1 MKAIAAL
8 IMAGSLIA
16 WIWVL
21 HEALVIAVT
30 NNAGLTNPTVHISVR
45 AEMRDMV
52 FAMSLVAAV
61 ATYCYAL
68 VRWMERRFAA
78 ITPSEAEAL
87 APTTSGQ
94 PSSLRLLKD
103 AIRRGDVAAV
113 RRLARRTT
121 LEIGEE
127 SAFTPL
133 ELADLYGNQDVV
145 DALQV
150 ALSKL
155 AQTTASKRERPVTLS
170 SPFAL
175 TKPNRRGA

>member
-16 WIWVL
+16 WTWVL
-21 HEALVIAVT
+21 NEALEIAIRPSP
-30 NNAGLTNPTVHISVR
+30 GLTNPIVHVSIR
-45 AEMRDMV
+45 ADMRDML

-61 ATYCYAL
+61 ASYCYAL

-78 ITPSEAEAL
+78 IGAFENQFGPAATSSQP
-87 APTTSGQ
+87 APLG
-94 PSSLRLLKD
+94 LLKE

-121 LEIGEE
+121 LEAGEE
-127 SAFTPL
+127 SALTPL
-133 ELADLYGNQDVV
+133 ELADLYGNQDVIDV
-145 DALQV
+145 LKASI
-150 ALSKL
+150 SKL
-155 AQTTASKRERPVTLS
+155 AQTSPGAGKRPLALS

-175 TKPNRRGA
+175 TKQNRRGG